1 MLFGFFSDSLI
12 DQEYTVLSTCIC
24 VVFVISFALDFQ
36 FCSSHSLIRY
46 KNYCFKYYFRQRCL
60 NMCPK
65 VWLFKRK
72 NLHIY
77 RIEYSVDVKFIYSVN
92 EFNSEVSLIFL
103 LGRLVDRSVDESGEL
118 KLFIINIFG
127 LSVPLCSVM
136 FMKLGISMFD
146 AYIFMIILS
155 S

>member
-1 MLFGFFSDSLI
+1 MD
-12 DQEYTVLSTCIC
+12 
-24 VVFVISFALDFQ
+24 
-36 FCSSHSLIRY
+36 
-46 KNYCFKYYFRQRCL
+46 
-60 NMCPK
+60 
-65 VWLFKRK
+65 
-72 NLHIY
+72 
-77 RIEYSVDVKFIYSVN
+77 

-136 FMKLGISMFD
+136 VMKLGISMFD

>member
-1 MLFGFFSDSLI
+1 MD
-12 DQEYTVLSTCIC
+12 
-24 VVFVISFALDFQ
+24 
-36 FCSSHSLIRY
+36 
-46 KNYCFKYYFRQRCL
+46 
-60 NMCPK
+60 
-65 VWLFKRK
+65 
-72 NLHIY
+72 
-77 RIEYSVDVKFIYSVN
+77 

-103 LGRLVDRSVDESGEL
+103 LGSLVDRSVDDSGEL